1 MYLVTPASEDHVMSE
16 GGYVQVLSQTVRRLP
31 KGRHYIYRENMAISI
46 EDWALDQYTCS
57 NA

>member
-31 KGRHYIYRENMAISI
+31 KGRHYI
-46 EDWALDQYTCS
+46 
-57 NA
+57 